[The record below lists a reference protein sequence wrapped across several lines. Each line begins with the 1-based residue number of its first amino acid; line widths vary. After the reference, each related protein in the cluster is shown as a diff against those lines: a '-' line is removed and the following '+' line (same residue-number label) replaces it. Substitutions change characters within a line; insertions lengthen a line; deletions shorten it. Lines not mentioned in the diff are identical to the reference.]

1 MFHSSSLESGGH
13 VIFSMAVGIYKK
25 IARTAD
31 FSGASVFHPAKIPEG
46 RKHMRDWVLLEMRK
60 DKTNMWGEKMTP

>member
-1 MFHSSSLESGGH
+1 
-13 VIFSMAVGIYKK
+13 MAVGIYKK

-60 DKTNMWGEKMTP
+60 DKTNMWGEK